1 MIDTQDTG
9 KLMHLPL
16 ADIQPGEPIDV
27 PEFVIVAAAEALL
40 KAEGRNWIPVIV
52 KQTGKYEYQVVSNTF
67 AYAVAQEAGLERVWC
82 MVTDSKPE
90 TIELVKIL
98 SREITPKVNL
108 STASRDI
115 IMDAL
120 KYLIKRPGSP
130 LSKVDLLVATN
141 RIEESDREEWKD
153 FSAITKLKCGIT
165 KGSKLDSLSEIFYL
179 SPPPLPEIP
188 PPPPMASL
196 KKGTR
201 DEILNNLKYLSDSK
215 IGGFN
220 KIDIQKAADKIF
232 SADKTK
238 WKSLNPISTLDCGI
252 AKAKITTLKMVF
264 KL

>member
-1 MIDTQDTG
+1 MIDTHDIG
-9 KLMHLPL
+9 KLMYLPL
-16 ADIQPGEPIDV
+16 ADIQPGEQIEV
-27 PEFVIVAAAEALL
+27 PEFAIAAAAEALL

-52 KQTGKYEYQVVSNTF
+52 KQIGKYEYQVVSNTF
-67 AYAVAQEAGLERVWC
+67 AYVVAQEAGLERVWC

-141 RIEESDREEWKD
+141 RIEESDREEWKN
-153 FSAITKLKCGIT
+153 FSAITKLRCGIT
-165 KGSKLDSLSEIFYL
+165 KGPKLDSLSEVFYL
-179 SPPPLPEIP
+179 SPPPLPEISP
-188 PPPPMASL
+188 PPPIVSL
-196 KKGTR
+196 KQGTKE
-201 DEILNNLKYLSDSK
+201 EILNNLQYLSDSR

-220 KIDIQKAADKIF
+220 KIDIQKAADEIF
-232 SADKTK
+232 SADKNK
-238 WKSLNPISTLDCGI
+238 WRSLNPISTLDCGI
-252 AKAKITTLKMVF
+252 DKAKITTLKTVF

>member
-16 ADIQPGEPIDV
+16 DDIQPGEPIDV

-98 SREITPKVNL
+98 AREITPKVNL
-108 STASRDI
+108 STASREI

-130 LSKVDLLVATN
+130 LSKVDFLVATN

-153 FSAITKLKCGIT
+153 FSEITKLRCGIT
-165 KGSKLDSLSEIFYL
+165 KGLKLDSLSEIFYL
-179 SPPPLPEIP
+179 SPPPLPELLP
-188 PPPPMASL
+188 PPPIVSV
-196 KKGTR
+196 KKGSKE
-201 DEILNNLKYLSDSK
+201 EIFVNLKYLSDSK

-220 KIDIQKAADKIF
+220 KIDIQKAADEIF
-232 SADKTK
+232 AADKTK

-252 AKAKITTLKMVF
+252 TKVKITTLKTVF